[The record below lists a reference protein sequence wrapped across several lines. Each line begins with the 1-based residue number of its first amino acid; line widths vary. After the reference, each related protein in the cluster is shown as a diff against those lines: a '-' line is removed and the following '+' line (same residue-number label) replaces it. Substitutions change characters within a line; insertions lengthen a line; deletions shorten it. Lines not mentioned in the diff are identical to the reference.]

1 MLADSEANI
10 FKREK
15 AKDLFGIYYFTNSKE
30 RMPYIGKAIITTDQ
44 KQWDYSNSEEE
55 LIEFSSYSN
64 ILNPF
69 QSVIKIGDTKRQ
81 VFQIFGN
88 DYKEVESNLIYY
100 DTKGN
105 AVSFLIESSRV
116 KAIRVGVYDNPQKV
130 NPIVLKW

>member
-1 MLADSEANI
+1 
-10 FKREK
+10 
-15 AKDLFGIYYFTNSKE
+15 
-30 RMPYIGKAIITTDQ
+30 MPYIGKAIITTDQ